1 MRHMD
6 RTLAGRVRTTKIVVA
21 LAGAAGL
28 RAALGRISQKR
39 LYVAVNAESGMER
52 SFKKE
57 VDALRLGAGE
67 TFRGEGILAVTKAL
81 LQSGVSYV
89 GGYQGAP
96 VSHLLDVMV
105 DAEDLLSD
113 LGVHLETCT
122 NEAAAAAMLGASIN
136 YPLRGAVTW
145 KSIVGTNVAADAL
158 SNLASPGVIGGAL
171 IVLGEDYGEGASVIQ
186 ERSYAYAMKSSI
198 WLLDPRPDLPTIV
211 HMVEKGFELS
221 EASHAPVML
230 DLRVRACHVTGEFLA
245 KDNKR
250 GAFSGQH
257 RLEGPPR
264 FDYGRLAHPPVIFTQ
279 ERLKIEERLPAAQKF
294 IREQKLNEVIPGD
307 IDDIGIIVLGGLT
320 NGLLRALARLDL
332 ADLYGASRLP
342 IYVLNVAYPL
352 VSEDVKDFCVGKRAV
367 LMVEEGSPEYVEQ
380 QIGAIL
386 RNADIQTRVL
396 GKGCLPRSGDYT
408 SEAFIRG
415 LAAFLSETRPAGID
429 ADGVAARANAMLAHK
444 AAVSASIGDIPPRPP
459 NFCTGCPE
467 RPVFAAIKLA
477 QREIGPTHISA
488 DIGCHS
494 FATFAPFSLGNSILG
509 YGMSLASAAAVGPNM
524 KKRLISIMGDGGFWH
539 NGLITGVA
547 SNMFNKGDG
556 VLIVMQ
562 NGYASATGQQYL
574 PSSKA
579 NRSGS
584 PTGMSIEKTLRS
596 LGVTWLRTVRS
607 YSVAKMTAT
616 LMDAM
621 RTAERG
627 LKVIIADGECMLA
640 RQRRIRAADAEK
652 LDRGERVVKTRY
664 GVDDEICT
672 GDHSCIRLSGC
683 PSLTVKPNPDP
694 LRTDPVAA
702 VIESC
707 VGCGLCG
714 EVAHAAVL
722 CPSFYRAD
730 IVSNPNWWDRTLQK
744 VRSTVIGSLSGV
756 GESAPSPQGGEDRV
770 RGLETLGDTRTPS
783 LQPSPPRGEGV
794 RSGAPRLG
802 AFPRPLTI
810 MIAALGGE
818 GGGVLTDWIVAA
830 AASLGFPVQ
839 STSIPGV
846 AQRTGATTYHIEMV
860 PARAPSGAASGKG
873 RPILALAPGVGD
885 VDLVVASE
893 LMEAGRAI
901 VGGYVTPDRTTTIAS
916 TSRSYLVTEKIAM
929 GDGRYD
935 PQRLETAVEKNS
947 KNTLLLD
954 LEAIARSS
962 GAMINA
968 VMLGTI
974 AATGGLPI
982 PAEAFE
988 AAIRA
993 DGKAVQANLR
1003 GFRAGLEAARA
1014 GSQRR
1019 ADPRKRYLAPSST
1032 LADLE
1037 SEIAAVP
1044 EVARAFMTEGVRR
1057 LAAYQDL
1064 AYARLYLDRLKP
1076 IRDADAKAAA
1086 GGKLLA
1092 ETARHLAVRMSYEDV
1107 IRVAQVKIDPSR
1119 FARITREMGVRPEQ
1133 TFTVTEFLKPGVE
1146 EFCSVLPPWLAR
1158 RILGLAERYPAFG
1171 RAHLA
1176 MAVNTRSIF
1185 GYLRFYVLAK
1195 LRGFRPK
1202 TFRFQQEQRAIEA
1215 WLRSIAQ
1222 AAALSGELAL
1232 EIAECARLIKGYGD
1246 THARGTGNYRLI
1258 TSQVIAPALAG
1269 QMPARKAADAIANA
1283 RTAALLDP
1291 EGEALSQCLADLA
1304 APPVHAIAAE

>member
-1 MRHMD
+1 MICGYPPWN
-6 RTLAGRVRTTKIVVA
+6 T
-21 LAGAAGL
+21 
-28 RAALGRISQKR
+28 
-39 LYVAVNAESGMER
+39 MER

-105 DAEDLLSD
+105 DAEDLLAD
-113 LGVHLETCT
+113 LGVHVETCT

-158 SNLASPGVIGGAL
+158 SNLASPGVIGGAM

-211 HMVEKGFELS
+211 DMVEKGFELS

-230 DLRVRACHVTGEFLA
+230 DLRVRACHLTGEFLA

-250 GAFSGQH
+250 GAYSGRH

-264 FDYGRLAHPPVIFTQ
+264 FEYGRLAHPPVIFSQ
-279 ERLKIEERLPAAQKF
+279 ERLKIEQRLPAAQKF
-294 IREQKLNEVIPGD
+294 IREHSLNETIDGEF
-307 IDDIGIIVLGGLT
+307 DDIGIIVLGGLT
-320 NGLLRALARLDL
+320 NGLLRALARFDL
-332 ADLYGASRLP
+332 ADLYGASRIP
-342 IYVLNVAYPL
+342 IFVLNVAYPL
-352 VSEDVKDFCVGKRAV
+352 VPDEVTNFCADKRAV
-367 LMVEEGSPEYVEQ
+367 LVVEEGSPEYVEQ
-380 QIGAIL
+380 QINVVL
-386 RNADIQTRVL
+386 RNAGSATRVL
-396 GKGCLPRSGDYT
+396 GKGCLPRSGDYNAEIMLRGIT
-408 SEAFIRG
+408 AF
-415 LAAFLSETRPAGID
+415 FSETHPAGID
-429 ADGVAARANAMLAHK
+429 DTAISARAQEFLAHK
-444 AAVSASIGDIPPRPP
+444 PAVLAAVGDIPPRPP

-477 QREIGPTHISA
+477 QRDIGPTHISA

-494 FATFAPFSLGNSILG
+494 FATFAPFSMGNSILG

-524 KKRLISIMGDGGFWH
+524 EKRPIAIMGDGGFWH

-574 PSSKA
+574 PSSAA

-584 PTGMSIEKTLRS
+584 PTGISIEQTLRS
-596 LGVTWLRTVRS
+596 LGVKWLRTVRT
-607 YSVAKMTAT
+607 YSVAKMAAT
-616 LMDAM
+616 LKEAM

-640 RQRRIRAADAEK
+640 RQRRIRAEDADK
-652 LDRGERVVKTRY
+652 LKRGERVVKTRY

-694 LRTDPVAA
+694 LRSDPIAA

-730 IVSNPNWWDRTLQK
+730 IVSNPTWWDRSIFRLRRAIVSALGGGASAIATQPNPNVATLNK
-744 VRSTVIGSLSGV
+744 IANLPGIGRDGAHTSPSQAGV
-756 GESAPSPQGGEDRV
+756 
-770 RGLETLGDTRTPS
+770 
-783 LQPSPPRGEGV
+783 
-794 RSGAPRLG
+794 
-802 AFPRPLTI
+802 RPLTVL
-810 MIAALGGE
+810 IAALGGE

-830 AASLGFPVQ
+830 AESQRFPVQ

-860 PARAPSGAASGKG
+860 PTPLSASDAR
-873 RPILALAPGVGD
+873 RPILALAPGIGD

-901 VGGYVTPDRTTTIAS
+901 AGGYVTADRTTMIAS
-916 TSRSYLVTEKIAM
+916 TSRSYLVVEKMAM
-929 GDGRYD
+929 SDGRYD
-935 PQRLETAVEKNS
+935 QQRLLQAVEEHS
-947 KNTLLLD
+947 RQTLLLD
-954 LEAIARSS
+954 LEAIARSC

-968 VMLGTI
+968 VILGTI
-974 AATGGLPI
+974 AGAGALPI
-982 PAEAFE
+982 PADAFE

-993 DGKAVQANLR
+993 DGKAVDANLR
-1003 GFRAGLEAARA
+1003 GFRAGFEAAQNGARPRSDPLKRHQAARA
-1014 GSQRR
+1014 S
-1019 ADPRKRYLAPSST
+1019 LAGLEREIEQMPS
-1032 LADLE
+1032 
-1037 SEIAAVP
+1037 P
-1044 EVARAFMTEGVRR
+1044 ARAFITEGVRR
-1057 LAAYQDL
+1057 LAAYQDV
-1064 AYARLYLDRLKP
+1064 AYARRYLDRLAP
-1076 IRDADAKAAA
+1076 IRDADARANA
-1086 GGKLLA
+1086 GGQVLA

-1107 IRVAQVKIDPSR
+1107 IRVAQAKIDPAR
-1119 FARITREMGVRPEQ
+1119 FARIATEMDIKPSQV
-1133 TFTVTEFLKPGVE
+1133 FTVTEFLKPGID
-1146 EFCSVLPPWLAR
+1146 EFCSILPPWLAR
-1158 RILGLAERYPAFG
+1158 RILALAARHPALR
-1171 RAHLA
+1171 RAHWG
-1176 MAVNTRSIF
+1176 MAINTISVF
-1185 GYLRFYVLAK
+1185 GFLRFHLLAK
-1195 LRGFRPK
+1195 LRRFRPR
-1202 TFRFQQEQRAIEA
+1202 TWRFQEEQREIDA
-1215 WLRSIAQ
+1215 WLRLVAE
-1222 AAALSGELAL
+1222 AAARSGDLAI

-1246 THARGTGNYRLI
+1246 THARGSGNYRLI
-1258 TSQVIAPALAG
+1258 VAHVIEPALAG
-1269 QMPARKAADAIANA
+1269 HMPIRQAVDAVASA

-1291 EGEALSQCLADLA
+1291 EGEGLSRCLGDLA
-1304 APPVHAIAAE
+1304 AVPARAIAAE